1 MRKGK
6 KNNNYHKPTVLPSF
20 AFCFS
25 PSSKTLVLP
34 YFLLTTA
41 VIVVLHTPPFEA
53 LSIYLFISCYRDYQ
67 PSSVLRRSGTE
78 ENKNKS
84 FFRHIFFLATY
95 SPNQSINTYTMAT
108 TTTTLHNVD
117 LRNHHLEKDPCIINT
132 VSFHSDDTS
141 SSDIDD
147 ESQLQEPHHE
157 KPKSKHHEIIT
168 HDHHDYHPLRTQITS
183 QTNDF
188 ILTHWSFSSSSSS
201 SATSYLATDLPGL
214 ASKFFPC
221 ALDDRIHLLA
231 RLFSIVFLLGEEI
244 DALVRLDE
252 HDDDERDDECDED
265 DEERDAER
273 EGLRKEI
280 IQFLKESFNGVY
292 GRRRIDR
299 EEEEEEEEFPLVWML
314 NHVLDEMAS
323 HAYLLV
329 MGEVQEAIWRFL
341 GTARRRGGEK
351 NDDEDALSRFRAK
364 FVDAGMWLPLYRFA
378 TGEMVDEEEFGF
390 GGVEMVEWSGVVGGG
405 GL

>member
-1 MRKGK
+1 MRKE

-20 AFCFS
+20 SFCFS
-25 PSSKTLVLP
+25 PSCATI
-34 YFLLTTA
+34 FLLTTHHRDSR
-41 VIVVLHTPPFEA
+41 VTHTTIRSIVY
-53 LSIYLFISCYRDYQ
+53 LSVYQLLSRYQ

-78 ENKNKS
+78 RNKNKS
-84 FFRHIFFLATY
+84 FFRYIFFLATN
-95 SPNQSINTYTMAT
+95 SPTQSINQYTMATTT

-147 ESQLQEPHHE
+147 ESQLQEHHDEKLKSEHHE
-157 KPKSKHHEIIT
+157 LITHH
-168 HDHHDYHPLRTQITS
+168 HDHHDYHHLRKQITS

-214 ASKFFPC
+214 ASKIFPC

-231 RLFSIVFLLGEEI
+231 RLFSVVFLLGEEI
-244 DALVRLDE
+244 DALVNHHEND
-252 HDDDERDDECDED
+252 DDDERDDECDD
-265 DEERDAER
+265 DEE
-273 EGLRKEI
+273 GVRKEI
-280 IQFLKESFNGVY
+280 IQFLKESFNGVD
-292 GRRRIDR
+292 GRRREIDHQ
-299 EEEEEEEEFPLVWML
+299 EEGEEEFPLVWML

-341 GTARRRGGEK
+341 GIAGSQRRGEK
-351 NDDEDALSRFRAK
+351 DDDDEDALLRFREK
-364 FVDAGMWLPLYRFA
+364 IVDAGMWLPLYRFA
-378 TGEMVDEEEFGF
+378 TGGMVDEEEFGF
-390 GGVEMVEWSGVVGGG
+390 GGEEMVEWSGVVGGG
-405 GL
+405 DL

>member
-1 MRKGK
+1 
-6 KNNNYHKPTVLPSF
+6 
-20 AFCFS
+20 
-25 PSSKTLVLP
+25 
-34 YFLLTTA
+34 
-41 VIVVLHTPPFEA
+41 
-53 LSIYLFISCYRDYQ
+53 
-67 PSSVLRRSGTE
+67 
-78 ENKNKS
+78 
-84 FFRHIFFLATY
+84 
-95 SPNQSINTYTMAT
+95 MAT

-141 SSDIDD
+141 SSDVDD
-147 ESQLQEPHHE
+147 ESQLQEPHYE
-157 KPKSKHHEIIT
+157 KPESKHYELIT
-168 HDHHDYHPLRTQITS
+168 HDHHDYHPLRKQITS

-188 ILTHWSFSSSSSS
+188 ILAHWLFSSSSSATSTS

-231 RLFSIVFLLGEEI
+231 RLFSVVFLLGEEI
-244 DALVRLDE
+244 DTLVRCDE
-252 HDDDERDDECDED
+252 CDDERDDERDDED
-265 DEERDAER
+265 EGEGDEN
-273 EGLRKEI
+273 EGIRKEI

-292 GRRRIDR
+292 GRRRKIDHQEEGE

-341 GTARRRGGEK
+341 GIAGRSQRKEHFSTSID
-351 NDDEDALSRFRAK
+351 NDDDALSRFRAK

-378 TGEMVDEEEFGF
+378 TGGMVDEEEFGF
-390 GGVEMVEWSGVVGGG
+390 GGEEMVEWSGVVGRGG
-405 GL
+405 CLKI

>member
-1 MRKGK
+1 
-6 KNNNYHKPTVLPSF
+6 
-20 AFCFS
+20 
-25 PSSKTLVLP
+25 
-34 YFLLTTA
+34 
-41 VIVVLHTPPFEA
+41 
-53 LSIYLFISCYRDYQ
+53 
-67 PSSVLRRSGTE
+67 
-78 ENKNKS
+78 
-84 FFRHIFFLATY
+84 
-95 SPNQSINTYTMAT
+95 MAT
-108 TTTTLHNVD
+108 TTTTRTLHNVD
-117 LRNHHLEKDPCIINT
+117 LRNHHSEKDPCIINT

-141 SSDIDD
+141 SSDVDD

-157 KPKSKHHEIIT
+157 KPESKHHEIIT
-168 HDHHDYHPLRTQITS
+168 HHHHDHDYHPLRTQITS

-188 ILTHWSFSSSSSS
+188 ILTHWSFSSSSSSSSSFSASS

-231 RLFSIVFLLGEEI
+231 RLFSVVFLLGEEI

-252 HDDDERDDECDED
+252 HDDEERDDERDERDDEGER
-265 DEERDAER
+265 DEE
-273 EGLRKEI
+273 GVRKEI

-292 GRRRIDR
+292 GRRREIDR

-341 GTARRRGGEK
+341 GARRRGEK
-351 NDDEDALSRFRAK
+351 DDNDDALSRFRAK

-378 TGEMVDEEEFGF
+378 TGGMVDEEEFGF
-390 GGVEMVEWSGVVGGG
+390 GGEEMVEWSGVVGGG
-405 GL
+405 DL

>member
-1 MRKGK
+1 
-6 KNNNYHKPTVLPSF
+6 
-20 AFCFS
+20 
-25 PSSKTLVLP
+25 
-34 YFLLTTA
+34 
-41 VIVVLHTPPFEA
+41 
-53 LSIYLFISCYRDYQ
+53 
-67 PSSVLRRSGTE
+67 
-78 ENKNKS
+78 
-84 FFRHIFFLATY
+84 
-95 SPNQSINTYTMAT
+95 MAT
-108 TTTTLHNVD
+108 TTTTRTLHNVD

-141 SSDIDD
+141 SSDVDD

-157 KPKSKHHEIIT
+157 KPESDHHELIT
-168 HDHHDYHPLRTQITS
+168 YHHHHHDYHPLRTQITS

-188 ILTHWSFSSSSSS
+188 ILTHWPFSSSSSSSS
-201 SATSYLATDLPGL
+201 SATSYLTTDLPGL

-231 RLFSIVFLLGEEI
+231 RLFSVVFLLGEEI

-252 HDDDERDDECDED
+252 HDDEERDDDDERDDDEG
-265 DEERDAER
+265 
-273 EGLRKEI
+273 EGVRKEI

-292 GRRRIDR
+292 GRRRKFEQ
-299 EEEEEEEEFPLVWML
+299 EEEEECEEEEFPLVWML

-341 GTARRRGGEK
+341 GIARRRGEK
-351 NDDEDALSRFRAK
+351 DDNDDALSRFRAK

-405 GL
+405 DL

>member
-1 MRKGK
+1 
-6 KNNNYHKPTVLPSF
+6 
-20 AFCFS
+20 
-25 PSSKTLVLP
+25 
-34 YFLLTTA
+34 
-41 VIVVLHTPPFEA
+41 
-53 LSIYLFISCYRDYQ
+53 
-67 PSSVLRRSGTE
+67 
-78 ENKNKS
+78 
-84 FFRHIFFLATY
+84 
-95 SPNQSINTYTMAT
+95 MAT
-108 TTTTLHNVD
+108 RTTTLHNVD

-141 SSDIDD
+141 SSDVDD
-147 ESQLQEPHHE
+147 ESKLQEHHE
-157 KPKSKHHEIIT
+157 KPESKHHEIISRHH
-168 HDHHDYHPLRTQITS
+168 HDHDYHPLRTQITS

-231 RLFSIVFLLGEEI
+231 RLFSVVFLLGEEI
-244 DALVRLDE
+244 DALVNHHQNDE
-252 HDDDERDDECDED
+252 EREVDDERDDE
-265 DEERDAER
+265 RDRDER
-273 EGLRKEI
+273 EGVRKEI

-292 GRRRIDR
+292 GRRRRIDR
-299 EEEEEEEEFPLVWML
+299 EEEEEECEEEEEFPLVWML

-341 GTARRRGGEK
+341 GARRSQRKEQFST
-351 NDDEDALSRFRAK
+351 DDALSRFRAK

-378 TGEMVDEEEFGF
+378 TGGMVDEEEFGF
-390 GGVEMVEWSGVVGGG
+390 GGEEMVEWSGVVGGG
-405 GL
+405 SLKI

>member
-1 MRKGK
+1 MATR
-6 KNNNYHKPTVLPSF
+6 
-20 AFCFS
+20 
-25 PSSKTLVLP
+25 
-34 YFLLTTA
+34 TT
-41 VIVVLHTPPFEA
+41 T
-53 LSIYLFISCYRDYQ
+53 
-67 PSSVLRRSGTE
+67 T
-78 ENKNKS
+78 
-84 FFRHIFFLATY
+84 
-95 SPNQSINTYTMAT
+95 T

-141 SSDIDD
+141 SSDVDD
-147 ESQLQEPHHE
+147 ESQLQEHHHE
-157 KPKSKHHEIIT
+157 KPESKHHEIIT
-168 HDHHDYHPLRTQITS
+168 HHHHDHDYHPLRTQITS

-188 ILTHWSFSSSSSS
+188 ILTHWSFSSSS

-231 RLFSIVFLLGEEI
+231 RLFSVVFLLGEEI
-244 DALVRLDE
+244 DTLVRLDE
-252 HDDDERDDECDED
+252 HDEESHDDDEREGDDERDRD
-265 DEERDAER
+265 DEGERDN
-273 EGLRKEI
+273 EGVRKEI

-299 EEEEEEEEFPLVWML
+299 EEEEEEEEEFPLVWML

-341 GTARRRGGEK
+341 GTAGRSQRKEAHLS
-351 NDDEDALSRFRAK
+351 DPMDDEDEDALLRFRAK

-378 TGEMVDEEEFGF
+378 TGGMVDEEEFGF

-405 GL
+405 S

>member
-1 MRKGK
+1 M
-6 KNNNYHKPTVLPSF
+6 
-20 AFCFS
+20 A
-25 PSSKTLVLP
+25 
-34 YFLLTTA
+34 TT
-41 VIVVLHTPPFEA
+41 T
-53 LSIYLFISCYRDYQ
+53 
-67 PSSVLRRSGTE
+67 
-78 ENKNKS
+78 
-84 FFRHIFFLATY
+84 
-95 SPNQSINTYTMAT
+95 T

-141 SSDIDD
+141 SSDVDD
-147 ESQLQEPHHE
+147 ESQLQKYHHE
-157 KPKSKHHEIIT
+157 KPDSKHHEIIT
-168 HDHHDYHPLRTQITS
+168 HDHDHDDYHPLRTQITS

-188 ILTHWSFSSSSSS
+188 ILTHWLFSSSSSAFSAS
-201 SATSYLATDLPGL
+201 SSTTSYLTSDLPGL

-231 RLFSIVFLLGEEI
+231 RLFSVVFLLGEEI

-252 HDDDERDDECDED
+252 HDD
-265 DEERDAER
+265 EERDEDR
-273 EGLRKEI
+273 DDVRKEI
-280 IQFLKESFNGVY
+280 IQFLQKSFNGVY
-292 GRRRIDR
+292 GRKTEQ

-341 GTARRRGGEK
+341 GARRSQRKEHFS
-351 NDDEDALSRFRAK
+351 NSIVDDDDEDDALSRFRAK

-378 TGEMVDEEEFGF
+378 TGGMVDEEEFGF
-390 GGVEMVEWSGVVGGG
+390 GGEEMVEWSGVVGGG
-405 GL
+405 DV

>member
-1 MRKGK
+1 MEQK
-6 KNNNYHKPTVLPSF
+6 
-20 AFCFS
+20 
-25 PSSKTLVLP
+25 
-34 YFLLTTA
+34 
-41 VIVVLHTPPFEA
+41 
-53 LSIYLFISCYRDYQ
+53 
-67 PSSVLRRSGTE
+67 RRE
-78 ENKNKS
+78 QEL
-84 FFRHIFFLATY
+84 FRHIFFLATDLLT
-95 SPNQSINTYTMAT
+95 QSINTYTMAT
-108 TTTTLHNVD
+108 TTTTTTTLLHNVD

-132 VSFHSDDTS
+132 ISFHSDDTS

-147 ESQLQEPHHE
+147 EAQLQEHHHE
-157 KPKSKHHEIIT
+157 KPKSEHHEIIT
-168 HDHHDYHPLRTQITS
+168 HDHHDHDYHPLRTQITS

-201 SATSYLATDLPGL
+201 SSSSSATSYLATDLPGL
-214 ASKFFPC
+214 ACKFFPC

-231 RLFSIVFLLGEEI
+231 RLFCVVFLLGEEI
-244 DALVRLDE
+244 DTLVRLDE
-252 HDDDERDDECDED
+252 HDDESDDERDE
-265 DEERDAER
+265 DEERDE
-273 EGLRKEI
+273 EGVRKEI

-299 EEEEEEEEFPLVWML
+299 EEEEEEEEEEFPLVWML

-341 GTARRRGGEK
+341 GTAGRRRGEK
-351 NDDEDALSRFRAK
+351 NDDEDALLRFRAK

-378 TGEMVDEEEFGF
+378 TGGMVDEEEFGF

-405 GL
+405 SLKI

>member
-1 MRKGK
+1 
-6 KNNNYHKPTVLPSF
+6 
-20 AFCFS
+20 
-25 PSSKTLVLP
+25 
-34 YFLLTTA
+34 
-41 VIVVLHTPPFEA
+41 
-53 LSIYLFISCYRDYQ
+53 
-67 PSSVLRRSGTE
+67 
-78 ENKNKS
+78 
-84 FFRHIFFLATY
+84 
-95 SPNQSINTYTMAT
+95 MAT
-108 TTTTLHNVD
+108 TTTRTLHNVD

-132 VSFHSDDTS
+132 ISFHSDDTS
-141 SSDIDD
+141 SSDVDD

-157 KPKSKHHEIIT
+157 KPESEHHEIIT
-168 HDHHDYHPLRTQITS
+168 HHHHDHDYHPLRTQITS

-201 SATSYLATDLPGL
+201 SSATSYLATDLPGL
-214 ASKFFPC
+214 ACKFFPC

-231 RLFSIVFLLGEEI
+231 RLFSVVFLLGEEI
-244 DALVRLDE
+244 DTLVRLDE
-252 HDDDERDDECDED
+252 HDDEERDDERDERDERDDER
-265 DEERDAER
+265 ERV
-273 EGLRKEI
+273 RKEI

-299 EEEEEEEEFPLVWML
+299 EECEECEEEEFPLVWML

-341 GTARRRGGEK
+341 GTARRSQRKEEQGAQFSTSID
-351 NDDEDALSRFRAK
+351 NDDEDDALSKFRAK

-378 TGEMVDEEEFGF
+378 TGGMVDEEEFGF

-405 GL
+405 DL